1 MHIKL
6 FISLEG
12 RVDGDVTNKEEKT
25 EGGSVGLAAG
35 DHEKDGAVSKTSV
48 EGSSVGMD
56 GSTAV
61 GGGGG
66 TGSRA
71 PTPPAPTSVP
81 VRTPFT
87 AEDTVNLGSLVERK
101 DDDLSLIVHV
111 DDTLDNDTLD
121 NDILGTP
128 MRNATNDAD
137 IQMGAE
143 PAEEETEDANG
154 KAGAGVGGTAGEKTK
169 DAAAAGVV
177 DDGHNKENTATPAPS
192 TTQTCGVTD
201 TANDDKKKDAD
212 ASKTDAKKDAGSD
225 NKTKR
230 LVCITTDAHALTH
243 GFTVSA
249 DTLQTAG
256 KI

>member
-12 RVDGDVTNKEEKT
+12 RVDGDVTNKEEKA
-25 EGGSVGLAAG
+25 EGGNVGLAAG
-35 DHEKDGAVSKTSV
+35 KHEEDGAVSKTSV
-48 EGSSVGMD
+48 EGSAGMD
-56 GSTAV
+56 GSTAA
-61 GGGGG
+61 GELGGGG

-137 IQMGAE
+137 IQIGTE
-143 PAEEETEDANG
+143 PAEEESEDADG
-154 KAGAGVGGTAGEKTK
+154 KVGAGVGGTTGEKTK
-169 DAAAAGVV
+169 DTTATGVV
-177 DDGHNKENTATPAPS
+177 DDGDNKENTATPAPS
-192 TTQTCGVTD
+192 TAQTSGVTD
-201 TANDDKKKDAD
+201 TANDDKKKDADTD

-230 LVCITTDAHALTH
+230 LVCITLMPAHSLM
-243 GFTVSA
+243 GI
-249 DTLQTAG
+249 Q
-256 KI
+256 

>member
-1 MHIKL
+1 MHTKL
-6 FISLEG
+6 FISLES
-12 RVDGDVTNKEEKT
+12 RVDGDVTNKKEKVE
-25 EGGSVGLAAG
+25 EGGNVGLAAG
-35 DHEKDGAVSKTSV
+35 KHEEDGTISKAASV
-48 EGSSVGMD
+48 EGSVGMD
-56 GSTAV
+56 GGTTV
-61 GGGGG
+61 GGLGGG

-137 IQMGAE
+137 IQMDAE
-143 PAEEETEDANG
+143 RAEEEAENVDG
-154 KAGAGVGGTAGEKTK
+154 KAGGGVGVGGPADEKVK
-169 DAAAAGVV
+169 DATTAVVV
-177 DDGHNKENTATPAPS
+177 DDGDNKENTATPAPS
-192 TTQTCGVTD
+192 IAQTSGVTD
-201 TANDDKKKDAD
+201 TANNDQKKDAD
-212 ASKTDAKKDAGSD
+212 AEASKTDAKKDAAGSD

-230 LVCITTDAHALTH
+230 LVCITLTPTH
-243 GFTVSA
+243 SHMGT
-249 DTLQTAG
+249 Q
-256 KI
+256 